1 MKRFLRPAAVA
12 ALFALSACGGVGS
25 AGSTS
30 SSGAVLPAGSG
41 SSTDFTARLPQ
52 NSLGGIPCFSLS
64 ISLFDA
70 PLTFGSNDQVNLAV
84 LGVNLVGSD
93 GASHPMATFPKP
105 VVVDLLKL
113 QKAARKFDT
122 IAMAGSYSAIE
133 FILLPAL
140 TSVVVSGTRY
150 PVQFGDGAVASP
162 VPIALDSPIAIAG
175 TDKAKVKVAI
185 DFNALESVSLSG
197 GVARIDPH
205 FVSSTDETQ
214 VHGRVHN
221 SADKPVSGATVL
233 VQDAAGNVVNSSVT
247 DKDGTFVVHALRAGK
262 FSVAVRN
269 TYTTASGVTVNA
281 TGATSSAPRAV
292 SVQLAAGVDLDL
304 GTLDD

>member
-1 MKRFLRPAAVA
+1 MKPFLRPAALA
-12 ALFALSACGGVGS
+12 ALFALSACGGAGS
-25 AGSTS
+25 AGSPPS
-30 SSGAVLPAGSG
+30 PGAVLPAGPSA
-41 SSTDFTARLPQ
+41 DYTARLPQ

-70 PLTFGSNDQVNLAV
+70 PLTFGSDDQVNLAV

-93 GASHPMATFPKP
+93 GTSHPMVTFPKP

-113 QKAARKFDT
+113 KNAARKFDT
-122 IAMAGSYSAIE
+122 VAMAGSYSAIE
-133 FILLPAL
+133 FILMPAL

-150 PVQFGDGAVASP
+150 PVQFGRGMVASP

-175 TDKAKVKVAI
+175 TNKSKVNVTI

-221 SADKPVSGATVL
+221 SAGKPVSGATIL
-233 VQDAAGNVVNSSVT
+233 VQDASGAIVNSSVS
-247 DKDGTFVVHALRAGK
+247 DKDGTFAVHALRAGA
-262 FSVAVRN
+262 FTVAVRN
-269 TYTTASGVTVNA
+269 TYTSASGVTVVA
-281 TGATSSAPRAV
+281 TGATSTAPSAV
-292 SVQLAAGVDLDL
+292 DVQLAAGVDLDL